1 MWLRAPPE
9 EPSSDRFTTMQA
21 LYKNEMKNL
30 PKSRRIIFLDC
41 TSDPALNF
49 QNEPDLI
56 SKLLIFSLG
65 SRQPVVVAVEELL
78 KSKLANNPERLWLP
92 EDHPLY
98 HSPPPLHITGLG
110 VDSHMDAAA
119 EGRSRSDI
127 TVDLSNVSF
136 TQSPGYSYRPTTHQS
151 STEGM
156 VKAKFAVAS
165 IEVKMPQVFTKNLPS
180 PWLSEKIPAPA
191 DAKEGRD
198 LIAYQVI
205 IPLEILAALIKRSP
219 HRYGQNCIKQSVG
232 TLW

>member
-1 MWLRAPPE
+1 MSSSDNEYESLYDQLLAFSECSARLHDEGGRSTKTTHISKATLSVVAKSPLMWLRAPPE

-151 STEGM
+151 STEG
-156 VKAKFAVAS
+156 VY
-165 IEVKMPQVFTKNLPS
+165 
-180 PWLSEKIPAPA
+180 EKSTFS
-191 DAKEGRD
+191 
-198 LIAYQVI
+198 LV
-205 IPLEILAALIKRSP
+205 
-219 HRYGQNCIKQSVG
+219 V
-232 TLW
+232 